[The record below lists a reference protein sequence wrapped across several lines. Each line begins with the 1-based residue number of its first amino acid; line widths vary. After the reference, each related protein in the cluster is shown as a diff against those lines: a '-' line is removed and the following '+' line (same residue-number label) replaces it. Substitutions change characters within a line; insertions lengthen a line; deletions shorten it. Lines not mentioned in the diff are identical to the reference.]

1 MFVGGAIF
9 WGDKIPPEVDVIR
22 QNRYVFIAGSNDVA
36 LKTVR
41 RTAGSY
47 KGAGVVN
54 TKLIIMPNE
63 KQEMPGPL
71 YLREAVEHLDQ
82 RGNVAESAE

>member
-1 MFVGGAIF
+1 M
-9 WGDKIPPEVDVIR
+9 
-22 QNRYVFIAGSNDVA
+22 S
-36 LKTVR
+36 
-41 RTAGSY
+41 
-47 KGAGVVN
+47 

>member
-1 MFVGGAIF
+1 
-9 WGDKIPPEVDVIR
+9 
-22 QNRYVFIAGSNDVA
+22 VA
-36 LKTVR
+36 LQTVR

-47 KGAGVVN
+47 RNAGVVN

-71 YLREAVEHLDQ
+71 YLREAVEYLDQ
-82 RGNVAESAE
+82 RGPAAESGE